1 MFNNNAVKQKFSV
14 YKVHSLEVVHQHWYT
29 VWAYGCGWTSS
40 INWNALPTGWSTQ
53 LTTRSLSRFE
63 CKTSGTMVGVWR
75 LVWGFTCCPVWQ
87 TKFNRTTELK
97 SVWPTQHQWAQQS
110 LTCTTNFSHYYAW
123 LLKAAAYLYR
133 HNSVCVCVCV
143 FGGGGGHL
151 PTHMQHFSL
160 RTAQSAES
168 SAWTLWHTTSLS
180 KFVLLEFLSPQWQKV
195 FISLPK

>member
-143 FGGGGGHL
+143 CVWWGRGVTCLHTCSIFPWELHNQL
-151 PTHMQHFSL
+151 RAQHEHYDTRLHSL
-160 RTAQSAES
+160 N
-168 SAWTLWHTTSLS
+168 LY
-180 KFVLLEFLSPQWQKV
+180 F
-195 FISLPK
+195 